1 MPRSSHKAYRII
13 TGSITL
19 LNVSASEHSVLR
31 LQDPHARFTADQILH
46 HPWMR
51 ENGTASDQPL
61 DNVILSR
68 MRAFAGMNKLKKE
81 ALRIIA
87 TGISAEEI
95 AGLRAIFQV
104 PSPCCCLVSQQAC
117 GPALCLL
124 LCRQTS
130 AAQSLL
136 RAQLAP
142 WPWPEQCLT
151 SMHRFACNRGHY
163 LTWGVDLDRLSLLV
177 LVGLQA
183 SDTDLLAV
191 N

>member
-1 MPRSSHKAYRII
+1 MSQDP
-13 TGSITL
+13 
-19 LNVSASEHSVLR
+19 ASEHLSLR
-31 LQDPHARFTADQILH
+31 LQDPHARSTADQILH

-104 PSPCCCLVSQQAC
+104 LSPRCCVVDEEECR
-117 GPALCLL
+117 PAVRLS
-124 LCRQTS
+124 LCRHS
-130 AAQSLL
+130 AAAQSLL
-136 RAQLAP
+136 KAQLAC
-142 WPWPEQCLT
+142 WPWSEGHLT
-151 SMHRFACNRGHY
+151 IMYRFAWWRGQQLAWVVDMY
-163 LTWGVDLDRLSLLV
+163 RLTFLV
-177 LVGLQA
+177 LVGL
-183 SDTDLLAV
+183 
-191 N
+191 